1 MITFFG
7 NEWKDVL
14 QPKTWLLIVA
24 VPHTIF
30 SALVP
35 LSNSEIGSTYFI
47 SATFA
52 LLNTIVLLS
61 IYSFTEGRSQ
71 ARLVAVIGGA
81 VFVWLLVMITVDPAN
96 GFDLSAELAPP
107 FLYKFSVNKELAPPL
122 LLWGLLALGGILNWN
137 EDNTEDEEP
146 LKEDNTDDSNIVIH

>member
-107 FLYKFSVNKELAPPL
+107 FLYKFSVNMELAPTL

-146 LKEDNTDDSNIVIH
+146 LIEDKSDDSAIVIH

>member
-30 SALVP
+30 SAIVP

-107 FLYKFSVNKELAPPL
+107 FLYKFSRDL
-122 LLWGLLALGGILNWN
+122 LYASIAA
-137 EDNTEDEEP
+137 
-146 LKEDNTDDSNIVIH
+146 K

>member
-107 FLYKFSVNKELAPPL
+107 FLYKFSVNMELAPPL

-146 LKEDNTDDSNIVIH
+146 LIEDKSADSAIVIH

>member
-107 FLYKFSVNKELAPPL
+107 FLYKFSVNMELAPPL

-146 LKEDNTDDSNIVIH
+146 LIEDKSDDSAIVIH